1 MKRRLRCE
9 RDGRLSGETLCDV
22 LAEFIGEGVF
32 VTSGVEED
40 DQSIVITWIEESVG
54 GVAASA
60 AVVPVAVGCFDMKP
74 VECDAGSTRHV
85 SVDLLRG
92 VERVGEGFALR
103 SAGGGSGELVGMELG
118 FEVGEHVGCCGA
130 DAAGSGEGIEIPGV
144 GGIVCGVV
152 AFDEAGS
159 HGGS

>member
-60 AVVPVAVGCFDMKP
+60 AVEIGRA
-74 VECDAGSTRHV
+74 HV
-85 SVDLLRG
+85 
-92 VERVGEGFALR
+92 
-103 SAGGGSGELVGMELG
+103 
-118 FEVGEHVGCCGA
+118 
-130 DAAGSGEGIEIPGV
+130 
-144 GGIVCGVV
+144 
-152 AFDEAGS
+152 
-159 HGGS
+159 